1 MCQKL
6 RYQQHLGN
14 VLLVSLKQSAT
25 YESKTV
31 ISTDV
36 VLPGS
41 FQDQKISIKSNPF
54 TNKPYIIN

>member
-54 TNKPYIIN
+54 TNNPYIIN